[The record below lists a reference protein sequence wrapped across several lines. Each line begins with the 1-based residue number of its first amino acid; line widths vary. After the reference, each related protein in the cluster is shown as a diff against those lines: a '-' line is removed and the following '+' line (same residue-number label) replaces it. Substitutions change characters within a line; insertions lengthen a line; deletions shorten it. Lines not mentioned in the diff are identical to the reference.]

1 MPTARNYDDLQN
13 MKLVQREVGKTYEM
27 RVLSAQK
34 YAAIEKAVQQQSIT
48 AALQAQLDA
57 NARAHADW
65 LAREQSRITTELA
78 NMQRAGASAKSI
90 AARRT
95 TLEKQLAADRA
106 AQEDTLAA
114 KQQSLNSEIARSKQ
128 ADAQRVANIASR
140 LADAEYSKLSIYQR
154 RQVQQELQD
163 KSHAHAVEL
172 QNQHQANA
180 EALKLLRNKARYA
193 VAGSEEEAAYQS
205 QINSLVAEQAQLKSQ
220 IKAAESTE
228 RAAFAEKL
236 SLQES
241 ILRAQR
247 EYVLTQ
253 PNHNGAVQLL
263 QNIESAT
270 DEAKAKLEQLDIEI
284 AVNQKVGLDT
294 SELEREKLE
303 IQSSLDNF
311 NDVMGEAGE
320 ALYAAAASDEAQKTH
335 KEAEKEL
342 KKVKAQSPMDMA
354 RAMNDERD
362 IEKAKTDKQARA
374 QWIQFMSPKGIADN
388 LGKAVANAV
397 ENVAAQVSQAIN
409 QIDDNINQFYQ
420 YQSSVEA
427 RLQGSDESY
436 KKSLKTISKNVG
448 LSGLVSQKDVI
459 ENIKKLSESGIAYNL
474 DLRAFLATIKDDI
487 AETFDVFDSNLMR
500 LIRLQQSDTTAARL
514 GMEAS
519 LNRLFNEYF
528 SDTSYLT
535 DAADSVS
542 QAIIDANSQLTKD
555 MSVEF
560 EYMVQKWLGSLYSLG
575 MDQGTI
581 STIAQGLNFLGT
593 GNVEA
598 LNGNE
603 SLQSLLAMSASRAG
617 ISYADILTGG
627 LDADTTNDLMK
638 SMIEYLKSIAE
649 NTDNNQVTKSAYSN
663 VFGFNMSDLTAV
675 SSLSETDIANIHKQS
690 LDYQGAM
697 NEYEYQAS
705 QIFNRTHFSQMLDTV
720 FDNAMMSASTA
731 IGNNAGVYATWKVLN
746 VVEDLTGGIAIP
758 GISVMG
764 NMVDLHQTVTGLA
777 KTGIAGLGLMGSL
790 LGSLF
795 NGSLFGTTSVDKWGY
810 DEFTSRGSSTKG
822 ISSGTA
828 SGVSQSSSMSMVG
841 SASSDDLKSTSMSD
855 ATDDAEKDA
864 EITNKNVE
872 DNADIYTKIYEAIAD
887 EDTTV
892 LKEVLKL
899 ETIVSDGTSA
909 LLSAIGTTN
918 ELLREER
925 RFKAEMSGM
934 DTMLKM
940 LDPNR
945 IFYSMIVGMLPLT
958 TESFDVDETTHIL
971 TVTEAAITTAFEAT
985 AHNVAK
991 ETTAAIQEITSVAN
1005 EIQEGNYQHLT
1016 AQPVVNP
1023 NIDVTVTNP
1032 VPDVPST
1039 PPAEADENQ
1048 VTEVITQDVSQY
1060 RQDTTNA
1067 ITKLESAITSVD
1079 TQNIANLMAQ
1089 TSVGMYDSTDKTT
1102 NQLITNDG
1110 LKVSINQM
1118 SPEVSAYIAATVKS
1132 MVSSALTGGTSLSGA
1147 DEETVSL
1154 MDILTTI
1161 LQNNTMN
1168 VNVTNT
1174 DFDAAMQKTAF
1185 TS

>member
-1 MPTARNYDDLQN
+1 MPISRDYDELNN
-13 MKLVQREVGKTYEM
+13 MKLVERKIGENYQL

-48 AALQAQLDA
+48 SALQAQLDA
-57 NARAHADW
+57 NAKAHADW
-65 LAREQSRITTELA
+65 LAREQAKITTELA
-78 NMQRAGASAKSI
+78 NMQRSGATAVQI
-90 AARRT
+90 AAKRT
-95 TLEKQLAADRA
+95 QLEKQLAAARA
-106 AQEDTLAA
+106 VEEDNLAA
-114 KQQSLNSEIARSKQ
+114 KQMSLNAEIARSKE

-140 LADAEYSKLSIYQR
+140 LADAEYNKLTIYQR

-163 KSHAHAVEL
+163 AAHVHAVEL
-172 QNQHQANA
+172 QNQHQANV
-180 EALKLLRNKARYA
+180 EALKLLRNKARSA
-193 VAGSEEEAAYQS
+193 VAGSEEEAAYQN
-205 QINSLVAEQAQLKSQ
+205 QINALVEEQARLKAQ
-220 IKAAESTE
+220 IRTADSTE

-236 SLQES
+236 NLQEA

-263 QNIESAT
+263 QNIEAAT
-270 DEAKAKLEQLDIEI
+270 DEAKAKLQQLEIEI
-284 AVNQKVGLDT
+284 AANASVGLDT
-294 SELEREKLE
+294 SNLEREKFE
-303 IQSSLDNF
+303 IESNLQQYAEVF
-311 NDVMGEAGE
+311 GEA
-320 ALYAAAASDEAQKTH
+320 ADQLSVAAQAEKAEMTH
-335 KEAEKEL
+335 KDKQAQL
-342 KKVKAQSPMDMA
+342 KAIKDTSVNDMV
-354 RAMNDERD
+354 RD
-362 IEKAKTDKQARA
+362 MRDDREIEKASNNKKAAAEWKQ
-374 QWIQFMSPKGIADN
+374 FLSPQGLKDN

-397 ENVAAQVSQAIN
+397 ENVAAQISQALN

-436 KKSLKTISKNVG
+436 QKSLKNIKKNVG
-448 LSGLVSQKDVI
+448 ISGLVSQKEVI
-459 ENIKKLSESGIAYNL
+459 ENLKKLSEAGIAYNL

-519 LNRLFNEYF
+519 LTRLFNEFF

-535 DAADSVS
+535 DAADTVS
-542 QAIIDANSQLTKD
+542 QAIIDANSQLTKN

-575 MDQGTI
+575 MDSGTI
-581 STIAQGLNFLGT
+581 STIAQGLNYLGT

-627 LDADTTNDLMK
+627 LDANTTNNLMK

-663 VFGFNMSDLTAV
+663 VFGFSISDLTAV

-697 NEYEYQAS
+697 DEYAYQAS
-705 QIFNRTHFSQMLDTV
+705 QIFNRTHFSQMLNTV
-720 FDNAMMSASTA
+720 FDNAMMTASTA

-746 VVEDLTGGIAIP
+746 VIEDLTGGIAIP

-795 NGSLFGTTSVDKWGY
+795 NGSLFGTNDVSKWGY
-810 DEFTSRGSSTKG
+810 DEFTSRGSPTKG
-822 ISSGTA
+822 ISKGTA
-828 SGVSQSSSMSMVG
+828 QGTSESSSMSMVG
-841 SASSDDLKSTSMSD
+841 SASSSDIKSTSMND
-855 ATDDAEKDA
+855 ATDDAEEDSKV
-864 EITNKNVE
+864 TNKNVKE
-872 DNADIYTKIYEAIAD
+872 NADIYTKIYEAIAN
-887 EDTTV
+887 EDTTILEEVINLQNIINDQSV
-892 LKEVLKL
+892 LIL
-899 ETIVSDGTSA
+899 D
-909 LLSAIGTTN
+909 AIGTTN
-918 ELLREER
+918 ELLRESR

-945 IFYSMIVGMLPLT
+945 VFYSMIVGMLPLT
-958 TESFDVDETTHIL
+958 NESFTADETKIIA
-971 TVTEAAITTAFEAT
+971 VTETAIATAFRAT
-985 AHNVAK
+985 ASTVQQ
-991 ETTAAIQEITSVAN
+991 ETTAAIQEITSVAT
-1005 EIQEGNYQHLT
+1005 EIQEGNYSSLT

-1023 NIDVTVTNP
+1023 EINVDVTTP
-1032 VPDVPST
+1032 VP
-1039 PPAEADENQ
+1039 Q
-1048 VTEVITQDVSQY
+1048 VTIQQQNDELNQQQNVPFAAPDISQIGK
-1060 RQDTTNA
+1060 DTTTA

-1089 TSVGMYDSTDKTT
+1089 TSVGMHDSNDKTT

-1132 MVSSALTGGTSLSGA
+1132 MVTSALTGGISSGDA
-1147 DEETVSL
+1147 DGETVPL
-1154 MDILTTI
+1154 IDLLTNL
-1161 LQNNTMN
+1161 LQSNTLN
-1168 VNVTNT
+1168 VNVTN
-1174 DFDAAMQKTAF
+1174 DNFDTALQRSAF
-1185 TS
+1185 ST

>member
-1 MPTARNYDDLQN
+1 MPISRDYDELQN
-13 MKLVQREVGKTYEM
+13 MRLVEKKIGENYQL

-34 YAAIEKAVQQQSIT
+34 YAAIERAVQQQSIT

-65 LAREQSRITTELA
+65 LAREQSQITTQLA
-78 NMQRAGASAKSI
+78 NMQRSGATAAQI
-90 AARRT
+90 AAKRT
-95 TLEKQLAADRA
+95 QLEKQLAAVRA
-106 AQEDTLAA
+106 VEEDNLAA
-114 KQQSLNSEIARSKQ
+114 KQQALNAEIARSKE
-128 ADAQRVANIASR
+128 ADAQRVANVASK
-140 LADAEYSKLSIYQR
+140 LADAEYNKLTIYQR

-163 KSHAHAVEL
+163 AAHVHTVEL

-180 EALKLLRNKARYA
+180 EALRLLRNKARSA
-193 VAGSEEEAAYQS
+193 VAGSEEEAAYQN
-205 QINSLVAEQAQLKSQ
+205 QINALVAEQAQLKAQ
-220 IKAAESTE
+220 IKASDSAE

-263 QNIESAT
+263 QNIEAAT
-270 DEAKAKLEQLDIEI
+270 DEAKQKLQQLEIEI
-284 AVNQKVGLDT
+284 AANSKVGLDT
-294 SELEREKLE
+294 SDLEREKLQIE
-303 IQSSLDNF
+303 ANLQQYA
-311 NDVMGEAGE
+311 DVFGD
-320 ALYAAAASDEAQKTH
+320 AADQLSVAAQAEKAELTH
-335 KEAEKEL
+335 KDKQQQL
-342 KKVKAQSPMDMA
+342 KAIKDTSVNDMV
-354 RAMNDERD
+354 RD
-362 IEKAKTDKQARA
+362 MRDDREIEKASNDKQAA
-374 QWIQFMSPKGIADN
+374 AEWKQFMSFDGLKDN

-397 ENVAAQVSQAIN
+397 ENVAAQISQAIN

-436 KKSLKTISKNVG
+436 KKSLKNISKNVG
-448 LSGLVSQKDVI
+448 ISGLVSQKDVI
-459 ENIKKLSESGIAYNL
+459 ENLKKLSEAGIAYNL

-519 LNRLFNEYF
+519 LTRLFNEFF

-542 QAIIDANSQLTKD
+542 QALIDANSQLTRD

-560 EYMVQKWLGSLYSLG
+560 EYIVQKWLGSLYSLG
-575 MDQGTI
+575 MDSGTI
-581 STIAQGLNFLGT
+581 STIAQGLNYLGT

-627 LDADTTNDLMK
+627 LDADTTNNLMK

-663 VFGFNMSDLTAV
+663 VFGFSISDLTAV

-690 LDYQGAM
+690 IDYEGAM
-697 NEYEYQAS
+697 DEYAYQAS
-705 QIFNRTHFSQMLDTV
+705 QIFNRTHFSQMLNTV
-720 FDNAMMSASTA
+720 FDNAMMSASTV

-777 KTGIAGLGLMGSL
+777 KTGIAGLSLMGSL

-795 NGSLFGTTSVDKWGY
+795 NGSLFGTMDVDKWGY
-810 DEFTSRGSSTKG
+810 DEFTSRGSATKG
-822 ISSGTA
+822 ISKGTA
-828 SGVSQSSSMSMVG
+828 QGTSESTSMNMVG
-841 SASSDDLKSTSMSD
+841 SSSASDMKSTSMND
-855 ATDDAEKDA
+855 ATDSAEEDSKV
-864 EITNKNVE
+864 TNKNVE
-872 DNADIYTKIYEAIAD
+872 ENADIYTKIYEAIAT
-887 EDTTV
+887 EDTTI
-892 LKEVLKL
+892 LEEVINLQNKIDTHSL
-899 ETIVSDGTSA
+899 AILD
-909 LLSAIGTTN
+909 AIGTTN
-918 ELLREER
+918 ELLRESR

-934 DTMLKM
+934 DTMLQM
-940 LDPNR
+940 LDPSR
-945 IFYSMIVGMLPLT
+945 VFYTAIVSMLPMTASQFAFSENKVLSLTDSAIQTAIQATSASVQKNT
-958 TESFDVDETTHIL
+958 TE
-971 TVTEAAITTAFEAT
+971 AIE
-985 AHNVAK
+985 
-991 ETTAAIQEITSVAN
+991 EITSVATS
-1005 EIQEGNYQHLT
+1005 IKEGDYSELSGAPSVESQ
-1016 AQPVVNP
+1016 VVAEF
-1023 NIDVTVTNP
+1023 TNP
-1032 VPDVPST
+1032 VPEVNVNVEVPENNNNIEVAAPDISQFGKDTST
-1039 PPAEADENQ
+1039 
-1048 VTEVITQDVSQY
+1048 
-1060 RQDTTNA
+1060 A

-1089 TSVGMYDSTDKTT
+1089 TSVGMHESNDKTT

-1132 MVSSALTGGTSLSGA
+1132 MVASAITGG
-1147 DEETVSL
+1147 VSEMNSEGESVPL
-1154 MDILTTI
+1154 IQLLTNL
-1161 LQNNTMN
+1161 LQSSTLN
-1168 VNVTNT
+1168 VNVTN
-1174 DFDAAMQKTAF
+1174 DNFDTALQKSAF
-1185 TS
+1185 TT

>member
-1 MPTARNYDDLQN
+1 MPTARNSDELQS
-13 MKLVQREVGKTYEM
+13 MKLVQKQIKQNQKDAYET
-27 RVLSAQK
+27 RVLSAKK
-34 YAAIEKAVQQQSIT
+34 YAAIEAAVQKQSIT
-48 AALQAQLDA
+48 QALQAQLDA
-57 NARAHADW
+57 NVTAHNNWMASK
-65 LAREQSRITTELA
+65 REELHTTLQSLRDQGATEAELH
-78 NMQRAGASAKSI
+78 
-90 AARRT
+90 AARKKFNAER
-95 TLEKQLAADRA
+95 EAAEIA
-106 AQEDTLAA
+106 HAA
-114 KQQSLNSEIARSKQ
+114 KQKTLNAEIAKSKE

-140 LADAEYSKLSIYQR
+140 LADTEYNKATIYQR
-154 RQVQQELQD
+154 RQIQAELADQA
-163 KSHAHAVEL
+163 HAHVVEL
-172 QNQHQANA
+172 KNQRTANA
-180 EALKLLRNKARYA
+180 EALKLLRTKHRSA
-193 VAGSEEEAAYQS
+193 VKGSEEERAYQA
-205 QINSLVAEQAQLKSQ
+205 QINELVKQQKDLKLQQLS
-220 IKAAESTE
+220 
-228 RAAFAEKL
+228 AEKTEKTAYKEKL
-236 SLQES
+236 KLQED
-241 ILRAQR
+241 ILMAQR
-247 EYVLTQ
+247 EYVLSQ
-253 PNHNGAVQLL
+253 PNHNGATQLL
-263 QNIESAT
+263 QNIETAT
-270 DEAKAKLEQLDIEI
+270 EEAKSKLEQLNIEI
-284 AVNQKVGLDT
+284 AVNQKLGVDT
-294 SELEREKLE
+294 TELEKEYKQIDDSVKQYEKIFDESAADL
-303 IQSSLDNF
+303 F
-311 NDVMGEAGE
+311 K
-320 ALYAAAASDEAQKTH
+320 AAAAETAQKKHDEAEVNLKKAKAVNSTDLAREKKDDRELEKVQND
-335 KEAEKEL
+335 KEAAANWQNFL
-342 KKVKAQSPMDMA
+342 DPSQ
-354 RAMNDERD
+354 
-362 IEKAKTDKQARA
+362 IGDK
-374 QWIQFMSPKGIADN
+374 M
-388 LGKAVANAV
+388 GKAVANAV
-397 ENVAAQVSQAIN
+397 GNIAQQLSAAIN

-448 LSGLVSQKDVI
+448 MSGLVSQKDVI
-459 ENIKKLSESGIAYNL
+459 ENIKKLSEAGIAYNL

-663 VFGFNMSDLTAV
+663 VFGFNISDLTAV
-675 SSLSETDIANIHKQS
+675 SSLSETDIANLHKQS
-690 LDYQGAM
+690 IDYQGAM

-795 NGSLFGTTSVDKWGY
+795 NGSLFGTTDVGKWGY
-810 DEFTSRGSSTKG
+810 EEFTSRGSGTKG
-822 ISSGTA
+822 ISKGTA
-828 SGVSQSSSMSMVG
+828 TGTSESSSMSMVG
-841 SASSDDLKSTSMSD
+841 SASSDDIKSTSLSD
-855 ATDDAEKDA
+855 ATDDAEEDS
-864 EITNKNVE
+864 EITNKNVK
-872 DNADIYTKIYEAIAD
+872 DNADIYTKIYEAIAN

-892 LKEVLKL
+892 LQEVINL
-899 ETIVSDGTSA
+899 ETLVSDGTTA

-934 DTMLKM
+934 DTMLQM
-940 LDPNR
+940 LNPSR
-945 IFYSMIVGMLPLT
+945 VFYTAIVSMLPMTASQFAFSENKVLSLTDSAIQTAIQATSASVQKNT
-958 TESFDVDETTHIL
+958 TE
-971 TVTEAAITTAFEAT
+971 AIE
-985 AHNVAK
+985 
-991 ETTAAIQEITSVAN
+991 EITSVATS
-1005 EIQEGNYQHLT
+1005 IKEGDYSELSGAPSFEPQ
-1016 AQPVVNP
+1016 VVAEF
-1023 NIDVTVTNP
+1023 TNP
-1032 VPDVPST
+1032 VPEVNVNVEVPENNNNIEVAAPDISQFGKDTST
-1039 PPAEADENQ
+1039 
-1048 VTEVITQDVSQY
+1048 
-1060 RQDTTNA
+1060 A

-1118 SPEVSAYIAATVKS
+1118 SPEVSAYIAATVRS
-1132 MVSSALTGGTSLSGA
+1132 MVSSALTGGTVSS
-1147 DEETVSL
+1147 DEEGNTTSL
-1154 MDILTTI
+1154 MEILSNL
-1161 LQNNTMN
+1161 LQNTTLG
-1168 VNVTNT
+1168 VQVTN
-1174 DFDAAMQKTAF
+1174 DNFDNALSKITF

>member
-1 MPTARNYDDLQN
+1 MPTARSYDELSN

-27 RVLSAQK
+27 RVLSTQK
-34 YAAIEKAVQQQSIT
+34 YAAIQKAVEQQSIT
-48 AALQAQLDA
+48 AALQARLDA
-57 NARAHADW
+57 NAKEHADW
-65 LAREQSRITTELA
+65 LAREKAKIAAELNGMQQS
-78 NMQRAGASAKSI
+78 GAAAADI
-90 AARRT
+90 AARKRV
-95 TLEKQLAADRA
+95 LEKQLAEQRA
-106 AQEDTLAA
+106 GQEAALAA
-114 KQQSLNSEIARSKQ
+114 KQQALNAEIARSKE
-128 ADAQRVANIASR
+128 ADAQRVANVASR
-140 LADAEYSKLSIYQR
+140 LADAEYNKLTIYQR

-163 KSHAHAVEL
+163 AAHVHAVEL
-172 QNQHQANA
+172 QNQHQSNA
-180 EALKLLRNKARYA
+180 EALKLLRNKKRYA
-193 VAGSEEEAAYQS
+193 VAGSEEEAAYEA
-205 QINSLVAEQAQLKSQ
+205 QINALVAEQVSLKAQ

-241 ILRAQR
+241 ILRAQK
-247 EYVLTQ
+247 EYVLAQ
-253 PNHNGAVQLL
+253 PSHNGAAQLL
-263 QNIESAT
+263 QNIEAAT
-270 DEAKAKLEQLDIEI
+270 EEAKAKLEQLNIEI
-284 AVNQKVGLDT
+284 AANASVGLDT
-294 SELEREKLE
+294 SELEKEKFE
-303 IQSSLDNF
+303 IEASLNQYSEVLGDAANQ
-311 NDVMGEAGE
+311 
-320 ALYAAAASDEAQKTH
+320 LYAAAQADEAQKTH
-335 KEAEKEL
+335 ESKQKQIQQVKDTSVKDMVRDMRDDREL
-342 KKVKAQSPMDMA
+342 EKAQ
-354 RAMNDERD
+354 
-362 IEKAKTDKQARA
+362 TDKQAA
-374 QWIQFMSPKGIADN
+374 AEWKQFMSFEGLKDN

-397 ENVAAQVSQAIN
+397 ENVAAQISQAIN

-436 KKSLKTISKNVG
+436 KKSLKNISKNVG

-459 ENIKKLSESGIAYNL
+459 ENLKKLSEAGIAYNL

-519 LNRLFNEYF
+519 LTRLFNEFF

-535 DAADSVS
+535 DAADTVS
-542 QAIIDANSQLTKD
+542 QAIIDANSQLTKN
-555 MSVEF
+555 MSIEF

-575 MDQGTI
+575 MDSGTI
-581 STIAQGLNFLGT
+581 STIAQGLNYLGT

-627 LDADTTNDLMK
+627 LDADTTNNLMK

-663 VFGFNMSDLTAV
+663 VFGFSISDLTAV

-690 LDYQGAM
+690 IDYEGAM
-697 NEYEYQAS
+697 DEYEYQAS
-705 QIFNRTHFSQMLDTV
+705 QIFNRTHFSQMLNTV

-795 NGSLFGTTSVDKWGY
+795 NGSLFGTMDAKKWGY
-810 DEFTSRGSSTKG
+810 DEFTSRGSATKG
-822 ISSGTA
+822 ISKGTA
-828 SGVSQSSSMSMVG
+828 QGTSESTSMNMVG
-841 SASSDDLKSTSMSD
+841 SSSSSDIKSTSMND
-855 ATDDAEKDA
+855 ATDEAEEDSKV
-864 EITNKNVE
+864 TNKNVE
-872 DNADIYTKIYEAIAD
+872 ENADIYTKIYEAIAN

-892 LKEVLKL
+892 LQEVINLQNIL
-899 ETIVSDGTSA
+899 NDQSLAILD
-909 LLSAIGTTN
+909 AIGTTN
-918 ELLREER
+918 ELLRESR

-934 DTMLKM
+934 DTMLQM
-940 LDPNR
+940 LDPSR
-945 IFYSMIVGMLPLT
+945 VFYTAIVSMLPITANQFAMSENKVLTLTDQAIQTAIQATSASVQKNT
-958 TESFDVDETTHIL
+958 TE
-971 TVTEAAITTAFEAT
+971 AIE
-985 AHNVAK
+985 
-991 ETTAAIQEITSVAN
+991 EITSVATD
-1005 EIQEGNYQHLT
+1005 IKEGNYTQLN
-1016 AQPVVNP
+1016 AAPVIEPNVVVNVTTP
-1023 NIDVTVTNP
+1023 VPQVTIEQEDKENKPPDVTVAA
-1032 VPDVPST
+1032 PD
-1039 PPAEADENQ
+1039 
-1048 VTEVITQDVSQY
+1048 ITQFGK
-1060 RQDTTNA
+1060 DTSTA
-1067 ITKLESAITSVD
+1067 ITKLESAISSVD

-1089 TSVGMYDSTDKTT
+1089 TSVGMHDSNDKTT

-1132 MVSSALTGGTSLSGA
+1132 MVASAITGGITDA
-1147 DEETVSL
+1147 DKEGEGVPL
-1154 MDILTTI
+1154 IQLLTNL
-1161 LQNNTMN
+1161 LQSSTLN
-1168 VNVTNT
+1168 VNVTN
-1174 DFDAAMQKTAF
+1174 DNFDTALQKSAF
-1185 TS
+1185 TT